1 MKDILLMV
9 AGVVLLVMN
18 VAAFVLMGVDK
29 SRAQSGQWRIPER
42 TLFLV
47 TGLFGGLGGTLGMH
61 LFRHK
66 TKHWYFCIGFPAMMI
81 VQVVLLIV
89 IAGRLLY

>member
-1 MKDILLMV
+1 MLS
-9 AGVVLLVMN
+9 VLLSAALGMN

-29 SRAQSGQWRIPER
+29 ARAKRGAWRIPEA

-47 TGLFGGLGGTLGMH
+47 AALMGGLGGTAGMF

-66 TKHWYFCIGFPAMMI
+66 TKHWYFRLGFPLLAAA
-81 VQVVLLIV
+81 QVLILTLLGGV
-89 IAGRLLY
+89 KL